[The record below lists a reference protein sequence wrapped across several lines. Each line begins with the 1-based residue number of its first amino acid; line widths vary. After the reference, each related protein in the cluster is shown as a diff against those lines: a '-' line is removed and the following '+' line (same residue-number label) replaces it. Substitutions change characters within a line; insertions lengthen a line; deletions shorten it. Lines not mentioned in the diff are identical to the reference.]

1 MMISNISKNTSPVKF
16 YHPFTGLIRKRES
29 NPIAPWK
36 IFPPEKTYKMHFLI
50 PGGSTSLEQNMFKS
64 QQNKHLLS
72 QFLFLGLEE

>member
-1 MMISNISKNTSPVKF
+1 MISNISKNTSPIKI

-50 PGGSTSLEQNMFKS
+50 SEGSINLEQNMCKS

-72 QFLFLGLEE
+72 QFLFPGLEE